1 MLAKHI
7 DPQHPS
13 ACDSSKLE
21 EAGRESFDISD
32 DRLSCRSSAVHCP
45 RWCVAEEADSQ
56 SRIDLLSAGGYRMD
70 GRRPL
75 EIRSM
80 EYKISPHRSSA
91 ASLVPASASAAG
103 RPDGSAQVT
112 QGLTSVCVYIYG
124 PREPG
129 RVSRAPTVRLDR
141 AGIHVEMA
149 VAPWG
154 GIERR
159 HRARNDRCSSS
170 GDKCVYT
177 RAHGCGHSY
186 GRLCDGAHMWPS
198 WFNASPGSQP
208 DRAVGFALCHPRGAA
223 AIGVEAASVI
233 RDEMDAAMRYR
244 TEKLAQAMSGAR
256 ADSLAEEERMA
267 QDA

>member
-1 MLAKHI
+1 
-7 DPQHPS
+7 
-13 ACDSSKLE
+13 
-21 EAGRESFDISD
+21 
-32 DRLSCRSSAVHCP
+32 
-45 RWCVAEEADSQ
+45 
-56 SRIDLLSAGGYRMD
+56 MD

-112 QGLTSVCVYIYG
+112 QGLTSVCAYIYG

-159 HRARNDRCSSS
+159 HRARNDRY
-170 GDKCVYT
+170 V
-177 RAHGCGHSY
+177 
-186 GRLCDGAHMWPS
+186 
-198 WFNASPGSQP
+198 
-208 DRAVGFALCHPRGAA
+208 
-223 AIGVEAASVI
+223 
-233 RDEMDAAMRYR
+233 
-244 TEKLAQAMSGAR
+244 
-256 ADSLAEEERMA
+256 
-267 QDA
+267 